1 MNSLPKRTSREI
13 DTVARR
19 TFALDN
25 AGGGTGTLNV
35 AVPAGGRAVVQI
47 SEGSPKI
54 VTGSPG

>member
-35 AVPAGGRAVVQI
+35 AVLAGGRAVVQ
-47 SEGSPKI
+47 
-54 VTGSPG
+54 VTEASAKVVEQAPG